1 MSSTIRVLIAD
12 DSPTM
17 LKMYAAL
24 LSSAPDIQVIGT
36 AKDGA
41 EALELARTLQPDVIT
56 LDVRMPRMDGIEA
69 SSRIMSEA
77 PSRIL
82 VISGAVDA
90 EMSFKALQAGALEVM
105 PKPRP
110 NLEGLA
116 NFGVKLIHIIR
127 TMAELPVT
135 QRLAAQA
142 LAQAPSPAPTP
153 QGGRVTGFGLV
164 ASTGGPPALC
174 HLLSLLPPKLPYPL
188 FIAQHVS
195 DGFTAGLCQWLGAAS
210 SLRLEVAQ
218 TGLRPQPG
226 FVYLPPDGHLLQVM
240 LTGELLVEP
249 IPAGKAALGD
259 TLLSSLALA
268 YGERA
273 AGAVLTGMGSD
284 GAAGLLAIRR
294 AGGRTFAQ
302 SPESCVVPGMPEAA
316 LRTGATDM
324 MLSLEALAAAMRSL
338 TGVAPVTPAVR
349 N

>member
-1 MSSTIRVLIAD
+1 
-12 DSPTM
+12 M
-17 LKMYAAL
+17 LKMYSAL
-24 LSSAPDIQVIGT
+24 LSSASDIQVIGT

-110 NLEGLA
+110 GLEGLA

-127 TMAELPVT
+127 TMAELP
-135 QRLAAQA
+135 LAERR
-142 LAQAPSPAPTP
+142 PTP
-153 QGGRVTGFGLV
+153 VQPASSTAPALSGRVSGFGLV
-164 ASTGGPPALC
+164 ASTGGPPALSL
-174 HLLSLLPPKLPYPL
+174 LLSLLPPKLPYPI
-188 FIAQHVS
+188 FIAQHLS

-210 SLRLEVAQ
+210 SLLLEVAQ
-218 TGLRPQPG
+218 TGIRPQPG
-226 FVYLPPDGHLLQVM
+226 YVYLPPDGHQLQVT
-240 LTGELLVEP
+240 LAGELLVEP
-249 IPAGKAALGD
+249 MVAAKTVLGD
-259 TLLSSLALA
+259 TLLASLALS
-268 YGERA
+268 YGNRA
-273 AGAVLTGMGSD
+273 GGAVLTGMGSD

-294 AGGRTFAQ
+294 AGGLTFAQ
-302 SPESCVVPGMPEAA
+302 NPESCVVPGMPEAA
-316 LRTGATDM
+316 LRNGATDM
-324 MLSLEALAAAMRSL
+324 MLSLEAMASAMRALS
-338 TGVAPVTPAVR
+338 GVATATPPVR